1 VTQTRGAWIVVAMLW
16 AAIAA
21 CSSVEKR
28 CEGDLAEVGA
38 GCPPTFD
45 GTTESIPACPGDRIL
60 GQRAYACGD
69 LIMLDFRMA
78 VTDHECIYEASSHQ
92 LVGAVNLTDTAAYCD
107 QTSNGLLAGR
117 TPMIAIWTR
126 SRKRIAHRRLSNF
139 ASASATK
146 PSRR

>member
-1 VTQTRGAWIVVAMLW
+1 MTQTRAAWIVVAMLS

-28 CEGDLAEVGA
+28 CEGNLAEVGA

-117 TPMIAIWTR
+117 TPMTCDLDPIAQ
-126 SRKRIAHRRLSNF
+126 KDCA
-139 ASASATK
+139 
-146 PSRR
+146 PPP